1 MSEEKEK
8 ETENAPEE
16 EEKPSRKEKKQLASL
31 SEQLE
36 RIKKELDESH
46 KALEKANSDI
56 DHWKNEY
63 YRAYA
68 DTQNLRKSLE
78 EDARTAYRYRSEGF
92 LANLLPA
99 LDAFHIAL
107 QNEPPTPE
115 TKNYLVGFSYIYNSL
130 VKVLTDEGVSEIAP
144 QEGEEFDPS
153 RMQAV
158 EATVSEGEP
167 NKVLKVYAKGYKLHD
182 HLIRPAM
189 VEVSKKADK
198 KEEAK
203 PNEEGE
209 TSPAQ
214 A

>member
-1 MSEEKEK
+1 M
-8 ETENAPEE
+8 
-16 EEKPSRKEKKQLASL
+16 
-31 SEQLE
+31 
-36 RIKKELDESH
+36 
-46 KALEKANSDI
+46 
-56 DHWKNEY
+56 
-63 YRAYA
+63 
-68 DTQNLRKSLE
+68 
-78 EDARTAYRYRSEGF
+78 
-92 LANLLPA
+92 
-99 LDAFHIAL
+99 
-107 QNEPPTPE
+107 
-115 TKNYLVGFSYIYNSL
+115 
-130 VKVLTDEGVSEIAP
+130 LTDEGVSEIAP

-189 VEVSKKADK
+189 VEVSKKADESK
-198 KEEAK
+198 EAK